1 MGFHVVVLDRDKRL
15 SVRNHGSEGVFFE
28 NALAAVKECAELS
41 ECLDT
46 DVTVKCNGEFFLWF
60 EGGYFKQMRKWRDYH
75 GEGVSQEYRALFG
88 AAKYFSEKKGVRFL
102 ESLPS

>member
-28 NALAAVKECAELS
+28 NALAAVKECGAL

-60 EGGYFKQMRKWRDYH
+60 EGGLLQADAEVEGLPRR
-75 GEGVSQEYRALFG
+75 GVSQEYRALFG